1 MEASSPRELF
11 ISSTKML
18 ISTLEQD
25 QLSEHVMPCLTSL
38 QTDHARL
45 AAKSIP
51 RFSRQVNDSVAA
63 RTFRE
68 NFTQGEFTVEA
79 ISYVEFLEATIS
91 QLDLTTDQYLRDEDV
106 LLTLQIAQDI
116 FRIRGA
122 AVVEDEVCQ
131 MLLEMMTSV
140 AEGYSDWN
148 DPSPFDQDMMNLI
161 KDICASTLRKARFP
175 EKQLDKQTATWEEDD
190 FTKFEDFRFAASD
203 FFQTAFGI
211 LGSPLGM
218 DIALS
223 TTQENIA
230 GSRGGEPAVS
240 WTEFEAAIFGLTSLS
255 DALSNDSEKCDPCLS
270 LVFESKA
277 WVEGITTPEQ
287 IPSRVRRAII
297 RLLGET
303 TAFLQQNPQ
312 FLVSSLDFLFRS
324 LQNRAHS
331 NHAAKAIYN
340 LCDSQRNLLVQALP
354 QFLQTLTT
362 LEHIPLLSR
371 CKVLSGVAALV
382 QALPTEM
389 DKIEPLQKML
399 VLIQNLE
406 NSASTDDTV
415 AVIDEN
421 AHPLFDRVSMIAA
434 LAKGLQSPADTPI
447 DLDSVG
453 TVESSF
459 WTEGSGSIVQQTV
472 IQMLQEP
479 WNHLLEPE
487 GADLVTAACDFLKA
501 GFKEQHPSPLK
512 FSSAS
517 SVELLTTLINLRNP
531 NLDQTMNTTSCYVS
545 SSPAPLSSPE
555 AAAEADILITAILT
569 ITREATTLL
578 SNPIA
583 DPNFSAPTSI
593 LDFFVRCSP
602 KYGVHIFKHP
612 SSHEIIDPIITYAII
627 LLRSTT
633 DTLPRRSAAA
643 YFTSLVDLSD
653 PSSKISTDPIAS
665 TTLRSFL
672 EKYSPTILGLVLHLL
687 AGECARSEIET
698 FTETLRKF
706 VLRQPMATKRIMQE
720 AIKEESGVLTVKA
733 LSATKIE
740 QRARFIAQVEGLR
753 GARKTNEVVREFWV
767 VCKGGQFGYIA

>member
-1 MEASSPRELF
+1 
-11 ISSTKML
+11 ML
-18 ISTLEQD
+18 INTLEQD
-25 QLSEHVMPCLTSL
+25 QLAEHVMPCLTSL

-45 AAKSIP
+45 VARSVP
-51 RFSRQVNDSVAA
+51 RFSRRVNDSVAA

-68 NFTQGEFTVEA
+68 GFAEGDFTVEA
-79 ISYVEFLEATIS
+79 ISYVEFLEATVS
-91 QLDLTTDQYLRDEDV
+91 QLALTTDEYLKDEDL

-148 DPSPFDQDMMNLI
+148 EPSPYDQDMMNLI

-218 DIALS
+218 DIAS
-223 TTQENIA
+223 SISQEDNFGA
-230 GSRGGEPAVS
+230 RGGEPIVS
-240 WTEFEAAIFGLTSLS
+240 WSDFEAAIFGLTSLS

-277 WVEGITTPEQ
+277 WVEGISTPER
-287 IPSRVRRAII
+287 IPGRVRRAII

-303 TAFLQQNPQ
+303 TAFLQRNPQ

-362 LEHIPLLSR
+362 LEHIPILSR

-382 QALPTEM
+382 QALPTET
-389 DKIEPLQKML
+389 DKMEPLQKML
-399 VLIQNLE
+399 VLIQKLE
-406 NSASTDDTV
+406 NSAAANNTT
-415 AVIDEN
+415 VIDEN
-421 AHPLFDRVSMIAA
+421 AQPLFDRVSMIAA
-434 LAKGLQSPADTPI
+434 LAKGLQSPADIPI
-447 DLDSVG
+447 DLDSAA
-453 TVESSF
+453 TLQSSF
-459 WTEGSGSIVQQTV
+459 WTEGSGSVVQQTV

-479 WNHLLEPE
+479 WTHLLEPD
-487 GADLVTAACDFLKA
+487 GSDLVTAACDFLKA

-512 FSSAS
+512 FSAAS
-517 SVELLTTLINLRNP
+517 SVELLTTLINLQNP

-545 SSPAPLSSPE
+545 STPAPSSSPE
-555 AAAEADILITAILT
+555 ATAQADTLITAILN
-569 ITREATTLL
+569 ITKEATALL

-593 LDFFVRCSP
+593 LDFFIRSTP
-602 KYGVHIFKHP
+602 KYGLHIFGHP
-612 SSHEIIDPIITYAII
+612 SSHEIIDPIITYALI
-627 LLRSTT
+627 LLRSTN

-665 TTLRSFL
+665 TTLRVFL
-672 EKYSPTILGLVLHLL
+672 EKYSLTILGLILHLL
-687 AGECARSEIET
+687 SGECARSEIET
-698 FTETLRKF
+698 LTETLRKF
-706 VLRQPMATKRIMQE
+706 IQRQPMATKRIMQE

-733 LSATKIE
+733 LSATRIE
-740 QRARFIAQVEGLR
+740 QRARFVAQVEGLR